1 MFAFRSVNGDT
12 DTQMIVILRNVALY
26 FFFVIID
33 AIGGKT
39 KTIGI
44 KPRMVLFEQ
53 LYFEIICHSCLMTE
67 ILKVIIMTIQVLY
80 FQRARFMQ
88 ILQNC
93 INLERLSSMCKIF
106 AYDINGIAYLE
117 DIGVC
122 RRIILKWILKKPHVN
137 VEYSL
142 LVLNKVQWLAV

>member
-1 MFAFRSVNGDT
+1 
-12 DTQMIVILRNVALY
+12 
-26 FFFVIID
+26 
-33 AIGGKT
+33 
-39 KTIGI
+39 
-44 KPRMVLFEQ
+44 
-53 LYFEIICHSCLMTE
+53 
-67 ILKVIIMTIQVLY
+67 MTIQVLY